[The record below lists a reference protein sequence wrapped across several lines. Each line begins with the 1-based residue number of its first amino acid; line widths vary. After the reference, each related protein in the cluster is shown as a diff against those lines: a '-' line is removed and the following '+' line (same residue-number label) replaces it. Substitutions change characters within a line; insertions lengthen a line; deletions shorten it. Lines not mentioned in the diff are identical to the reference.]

1 MANFCGTARSNFV
14 RVKDI
19 DAAIADLEPFS
30 NQIHHH
36 PSEPDA
42 IMVSGDDDSG
52 TINNSTFDDEGNDI
66 ELDWSGWCAK
76 HLKEGQIMVFMSAG
90 AEKLRYVS
98 AWAEAYN
105 HEGKYVGVNLD
116 TAIDKLIEQEFGDV
130 KYASP
135 CYQEVV

>member
-1 MANFCGTARSNFV
+1 MADFYGTSRSNFV

-19 DAAIADLEPFS
+19 DAAIADLEQFG
-30 NQIHHH
+30 NQVQRH
-36 PSEPDA
+36 PSAPDA
-42 IMVSGDDDSG
+42 IMVSGDDYSG
-52 TINNSTFDDEGNDI
+52 MFSNYYIDDEGRDVSL
-66 ELDWSGWCAK
+66 EWSDWCSK
-76 HLKEGQIMVFMSAG
+76 HLKEGQILVLVSAG

-105 HEGKYVGVNLD
+105 HEGKYIGVNLD

-135 CYQEVV
+135 CYQEVL